1 MDKTPLLLI
10 DADDTIWESA
20 LYFRRA
26 EEDFVS
32 LMEALGHAPDEVVDT
47 VHARDIERL
56 DHTGYGAVPYMDT
69 LQHVMDALH
78 PEPPGWA
85 ARSLD
90 AIRRTLLGHPVI
102 LLPGVEPTLSALVE
116 DGHATFVYT
125 MGEREHQL
133 DKFRRS
139 GLEETVRGVRV
150 LERKTP
156 EALDRLLKEL
166 EGIPANTAVI
176 GNSPRSDIRPA
187 LEIGVNAVYVHRPG
201 TWIAEQADI
210 PESDRLEEVSSFH
223 GVPGALRSLGLAAP
237 LEEGATAGRRF
248 GNEAH

>member
-1 MDKTPLLLI
+1 MDKAPLLLI

-32 LMEALGHAPDEVVDT
+32 LMEALGHDPDDVVDT
-47 VHARDIERL
+47 VHATDIERL

-78 PEPPGWA
+78 PDPPAWA
-85 ARSLD
+85 VRSLN

-102 LLPGVEPTLSALVE
+102 LLPGVGPTLSALVD

-125 MGEREHQL
+125 MGQREHQM

-139 GLEETVRGVRV
+139 GLEETVRGVRI

-156 EALDRLLKEL
+156 AALQRLLKEL
-166 EGIPANTAVI
+166 GGLADTTAVI

-201 TWIAEQADI
+201 TWIAEQADL
-210 PESDRLEEVSSFH
+210 PQSDRLEEVASFH
-223 GVPGALRSLGLAAP
+223 GVPGALRRLELAAP
-237 LEEGATAGRRF
+237 LEEGAMARRRF

>member
-26 EEDFVS
+26 EEDFVC
-32 LMEALGHAPDEVVDT
+32 LLEALGHDPDEVVST

-56 DHTGYGAVPYMDT
+56 EHTGYGALPYMDT
-69 LQHVMDALH
+69 LTHVMELLH
-78 PEPPGWA
+78 PDPPGWA
-85 ARSLD
+85 VRSLD
-90 AIRRTLLGHPVI
+90 SIRRTLLGHPVI
-102 LLPGVEPTLSALVE
+102 LLPGVAPTLSALAE
-116 DGHATFVYT
+116 GGHATFVYT
-125 MGEREHQL
+125 MGERSHQM

-139 GLEETVRGVRV
+139 GLDGTVHGVRV

-156 EALDRLLKEL
+156 EALGRLLEEL
-166 EGIPANTAVI
+166 EGTPANTAVI

-187 LEIGVNAVYVHRPG
+187 LEIGVNAVHVHRPG
-201 TWIAEQADI
+201 TWVAEQADI
-210 PESDRLEEVSSFH
+210 PESDRLRQVSSFH
-223 GVPGALRSLGLAAP
+223 GVPGALCSLGLAAP
-237 LEEGATAGRRF
+237 REEGASARRLF